1 MVNIKDIALLMFVQE
16 IQDKLNNPPSFEIVF
31 NLPECEREFI
41 KLIKGIPIFQLNS
54 LRDDIRGASDIIV
67 RYNRLLAKSHE
78 WDTNIILL
86 ASLQFLVSARI
97 TNKTVVLK
105 DIKEKLDG
113 FYYIVNLLV
122 ASMASVV
129 NANRVPDKQP

>member
-1 MVNIKDIALLMFVQE
+1 MLNISDISILMFIQE

-113 FYYIVNLLV
+113 FYYIVNLLI

>member
-1 MVNIKDIALLMFVQE
+1 MFIQE

-54 LRDDIRGASDIIV
+54 LRNDIRGASDIIV

-113 FYYIVNLLV
+113 FDYIVNLLV
-122 ASMASVV
+122 ASMAFVV

>member
-1 MVNIKDIALLMFVQE
+1 MLNISDISILMFIQE